1 MYISV
6 ICIFQIQKGNFSD
19 FLEKMFTV
27 VKSQNITFTEKG
39 AISHASSGSAVLN
52 LFFKMLRTTSSE
64 QVSCMMGEAWEENP
78 RLTLRAV
85 FHLRD
90 CRGGKGE
97 RKAFHECLRWLI
109 TNGHAK
115 HILCNLENIPFYG
128 TYKDLLT
135 VCAGTELELPMLRL
149 YATTLRNDID
159 LLNAA
164 KTANNIN
171 AQGHANVQ
179 TTLAGKWAPTEG
191 GELDKKHQYARKLTG
206 LLKKSRAPK
215 TATIKNLRDYRTLV
229 LGPLRQHTGI
239 VERLMCADDWDEI
252 DYQHVPS
259 VAMKLY
265 RKAFAK
271 HSQERFTQY
280 LDDVKSGKKKINAS
294 AVFPHQ
300 LVRYYMNDG
309 NFDDTIE
316 LQWKEIIRTAAA
328 KFAESNMSA
337 IPLVDVSGSMDGE
350 PMEVA
355 IALGLLLSEITTEAF
370 RGAMLTFT
378 TDPQLFRVDVNKS
391 LKEKVE
397 AVRKLPW
404 GQSTNVSKAF
414 DLILKTAVIERIAPE
429 MMPKTLYIFSD
440 MQFDSASPNNNKTN
454 FQYLED
460 AYTRAGYK
468 RPNIVFWNLQGKTMD
483 FPVEQHIQRCALVS
497 GFSQSLLDLFMKGE
511 IISPYAV
518 MLSAINAPRY
528 ERVVLSNE

>member
-1 MYISV
+1 
-6 ICIFQIQKGNFSD
+6 
-19 FLEKMFTV
+19 MFTV
-27 VKSQNITFTEKG
+27 VKTITEKG
-39 AISHASSGSAVLN
+39 AISHATSGSAVLN

-64 QVSCMMGEAWEENP
+64 QVDNMMEKAWEENP
-78 RLTLRAV
+78 LLTLRAV

-109 TNGHAK
+109 ANGHAS
-115 HILCNLENIPFYG
+115 HVRRNLENIPFYG
-128 TYKDLLT
+128 TYKDLLV
-135 VCAGTELELPMLRL
+135 VCAGTELELPMLHL
-149 YATTLRNDID
+149 YATTLRSDID

-164 KTANNIN
+164 KNTK
-171 AQGHANVQ
+171 GHVQ

-191 GELDKKHQYARKLTG
+191 GELDKKYHYARKLTG
-206 LLKKSRAPK
+206 LLKKSCAPT
-215 TATIKNLRDYRTLV
+215 TAPVKNLRDYRTLV
-229 LGPLRQHTGI
+229 LGPLRRHAGI
-239 VERLMCADDWDEI
+239 VERFMCADDWDEI

-300 LVRYYMNDG
+300 LVHHYMNG
-309 NFDDTIE
+309 GYFDDTIE
-316 LQWKEIIRTAAA
+316 LQWKEIVKTART
-328 KFAESNMSA
+328 KFAEANMSA

-355 IALGLLLSEITTEAF
+355 IALGLLLSEITTESF

-378 TDPQLFRVDVNKS
+378 TDPQLVRVDVTKS
-391 LKEKVE
+391 LQEKVE

-414 DLILKTAVIERIAPE
+414 DLILKTAVSERTAPE

-460 AYTRAGYK
+460 AYARAGYK
-468 RPNIVFWNLQGKTMD
+468 RPNIVFWNLRGETMD

-518 MLSAINAPRY
+518 MLSALNAPRY
-528 ERVVLSNE
+528 ERVVLSDK